1 MCITLCI
8 TLCNCIFA
16 HQAGIYVGNDKN
28 WSEIWWWIHFAK
40 IGWTRTS
47 LQSWALFLT
56 MFLPVCHLTKAMT
69 QINDSIPGCK
79 NMFSLR
85 LEFIEAGSWDCIQR
99 RPAVRQP
106 ARQPSWAFLTPSA
119 THKECA
125 FLPLSELK
133 NLTSLMFLLERPI
146 QFQKSWLENYQNRM
160 HCQLK
165 LRGQRLFQKKKWDP
179 ITSWY
184 TAAIFYP
191 ALLPEN
197 PFFGYYRLKIG
208 KRYTDLFKSH
218 LCAVHFG

>member
-1 MCITLCI
+1 MMYSFC
-8 TLCNCIFA
+8 
-16 HQAGIYVGNDKN
+16 KN
-28 WSEIWWWIHFAK
+28 RLNRNKSESRVEHEII
-40 IGWTRTS
+40 
-47 LQSWALFLT
+47 
-56 MFLPVCHLTKAMT
+56 FLPVCHLTKAMT

-99 RPAVRQP
+99 RPAGRQL
-106 ARQPSWAFLTPSA
+106 ARQPSWAFLTPST

-146 QFQKSWLENYQNRM
+146 QFQKSWLENYQNRR

-165 LRGQRLFQKKKWDP
+165 LRGQRLFQKKKWEL

-184 TAAIFYP
+184 TAALFYP

-197 PFFGYYRLKIG
+197 PFFGHYRLKIG

-218 LCAVHFG
+218 LWVFHSF

>member
-1 MCITLCI
+1 MTAFL
-8 TLCNCIFA
+8 
-16 HQAGIYVGNDKN
+16 D
-28 WSEIWWWIHFAK
+28 AK
-40 IGWTRTS
+40 ICFLSDSS
-47 LQSWALFLT
+47 LLKRAVGIVYKDVLQ
-56 MFLPVCHLTKAMT
+56 
-69 QINDSIPGCK
+69 G
-79 NMFSLR
+79 
-85 LEFIEAGSWDCIQR
+85 GSQL
-99 RPAVRQP
+99 

-184 TAAIFYP
+184 TAALFYP

-197 PFFGYYRLKIG
+197 PFFGHYRLKIG